1 MHKSKKK
8 SVSLQANSC
17 CYETVLQE
25 KKYHRLS
32 AFVCETTD
40 VAHHAQDDYH
50 HDHPRVTTV
59 LDNLWHR
66 GLGRHGHQRP
76 YIEG

>member
-25 KKYHRLS
+25 KKYHRIP

-40 VAHHAQDDYH
+40 VAHHAQDDSH

-59 LDNLWHR
+59 LVDLRYRSLWR
-66 GLGRHGHQRP
+66 RRTLRP
-76 YIEG
+76 FIEG